1 MVRMLRRVSNT
12 DVDGMGKTTSV
23 KKRAAV
29 RGQSVAQRAAKNK
42 AAIALGKLGASKGG
56 LTRAANLSA
65 NERSAIARKAAKAR
79 WKKANGKK

>member
-1 MVRMLRRVSNT
+1 MLRRVSNA
-12 DVDGMGKTTSV
+12 DVDGMGKTTSI
-23 KKRAAV
+23 KKRTVV
-29 RGQSVAQRAAKNK
+29 RAKSVARRGVKNK

-79 WKKANGKK
+79 WKKVAGKK